1 MTVGRSQGHVDS
13 RSDRETRKEIDKF
26 LSVNDCPSCFDGQ
39 GGIPLSTR
47 YASLELSISSTHG
60 L

>member
-1 MTVGRSQGHVDS
+1 MKM
-13 RSDRETRKEIDKF
+13 RKETGKF
-26 LSVNDCPSCFDGQ
+26 LSVDDCPSCFDGQ

-47 YASLELSISSTHG
+47 YASLELSISSADG